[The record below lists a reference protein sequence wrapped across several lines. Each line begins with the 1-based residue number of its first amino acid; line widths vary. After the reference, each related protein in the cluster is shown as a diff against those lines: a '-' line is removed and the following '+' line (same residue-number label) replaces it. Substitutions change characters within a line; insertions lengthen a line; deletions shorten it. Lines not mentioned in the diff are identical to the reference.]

1 MFNGGMGN
9 MQGMMKKV
17 QKLQADMAK
26 MQEELKLRTIETTVG
41 GGAVTVVVSGKKE
54 VVSVKID
61 PSAVDPEDVEMLE
74 DLLVAAVNEGMRKID
89 EMTEAEMGKL
99 TGGMKMP
106 GMIRPLANV
115 HEQLRRLPGIGSK
128 TALRLAYH
136 IIDMPEEE
144 VRRLAETLLEAKRQ
158 IRLCDIC
165 YNLTDAETCEV
176 CGNAGR
182 DHSVVCVVEQPQDV
196 MAMERSR
203 GYNGV
208 YHVLHGV
215 LSPLDGIGPDNLR
228 VKELLR
234 RLQGD
239 TVREVIIATN
249 SDVEGEATAA
259 YLAQLLKP
267 VGIVISR
274 IAHGLPVGGDL
285 EYADELTLSR
295 ALENRHRM

>member
-1 MFNGGMGN
+1 
-9 MQGMMKKV
+9 
-17 QKLQADMAK
+17 MA
-26 MQEELKLRTIETTVG
+26 R
-41 GGAVTVVVSGKKE
+41 
-54 VVSVKID
+54 
-61 PSAVDPEDVEMLE
+61 
-74 DLLVAAVNEGMRKID
+74 
-89 EMTEAEMGKL
+89 
-99 TGGMKMP
+99 
-106 GMIRPLANV
+106 MIRPLANV

-208 YHVLHGV
+208 YH
-215 LSPLDGIGPDNLR
+215 LR

-239 TVREVIIATN
+239 MVREVIIATN

>member
-1 MFNGGMGN
+1 
-9 MQGMMKKV
+9 
-17 QKLQADMAK
+17 
-26 MQEELKLRTIETTVG
+26 
-41 GGAVTVVVSGKKE
+41 
-54 VVSVKID
+54 
-61 PSAVDPEDVEMLE
+61 
-74 DLLVAAVNEGMRKID
+74 
-89 EMTEAEMGKL
+89 
-99 TGGMKMP
+99 
-106 GMIRPLANV
+106 MIRPLANV

-208 YHVLHGV
+208 YLCAARRFCHRLTVSVLI
-215 LSPLDGIGPDNLR
+215 SACKR
-228 VKELLR
+228 
-234 RLQGD
+234 
-239 TVREVIIATN
+239 
-249 SDVEGEATAA
+249 AA
-259 YLAQLLKP
+259 AASA
-267 VGIVISR
+267 G
-274 IAHGLPVGGDL
+274 
-285 EYADELTLSR
+285 
-295 ALENRHRM
+295 

>member
-1 MFNGGMGN
+1 
-9 MQGMMKKV
+9 
-17 QKLQADMAK
+17 MA
-26 MQEELKLRTIETTVG
+26 R
-41 GGAVTVVVSGKKE
+41 
-54 VVSVKID
+54 
-61 PSAVDPEDVEMLE
+61 
-74 DLLVAAVNEGMRKID
+74 
-89 EMTEAEMGKL
+89 
-99 TGGMKMP
+99 
-106 GMIRPLANV
+106 MIRPLANV

-136 IIDMPEEE
+136 IIDMSEEE

-267 VGIVISR
+267 VDIVISR

>member
-1 MFNGGMGN
+1 
-9 MQGMMKKV
+9 
-17 QKLQADMAK
+17 
-26 MQEELKLRTIETTVG
+26 
-41 GGAVTVVVSGKKE
+41 
-54 VVSVKID
+54 
-61 PSAVDPEDVEMLE
+61 MLE

-89 EMTEAEMGKL
+89 EMTEAEMGKPDRRDENAGHVL
-99 TGGMKMP
+99 KMAR
-106 GMIRPLANV
+106 MIRPLANV
-115 HEQLRRLPGIGSK
+115 HEQLRRLQYWFQNY
-128 TALRLAYH
+128 ALRLAYH

-144 VRRLAETLLEAKRQ
+144 VRRLAETLLEAKQR

-215 LSPLDGIGPDNLR
+215 LSPLDSIGPDNLR

-267 VGIVISR
+267 VGINYQRR

>member
-1 MFNGGMGN
+1 
-9 MQGMMKKV
+9 
-17 QKLQADMAK
+17 
-26 MQEELKLRTIETTVG
+26 
-41 GGAVTVVVSGKKE
+41 
-54 VVSVKID
+54 
-61 PSAVDPEDVEMLE
+61 
-74 DLLVAAVNEGMRKID
+74 
-89 EMTEAEMGKL
+89 
-99 TGGMKMP
+99 
-106 GMIRPLANV
+106 MIRPLANV

-158 IRLCDIC
+158 FRLCDIC
-165 YNLTDAETCEV
+165 YNLSDAETCEV

>member
-1 MFNGGMGN
+1 
-9 MQGMMKKV
+9 
-17 QKLQADMAK
+17 MA
-26 MQEELKLRTIETTVG
+26 R
-41 GGAVTVVVSGKKE
+41 
-54 VVSVKID
+54 
-61 PSAVDPEDVEMLE
+61 
-74 DLLVAAVNEGMRKID
+74 
-89 EMTEAEMGKL
+89 
-99 TGGMKMP
+99 
-106 GMIRPLANV
+106 MIRPLANV

-249 SDVEGEATAA
+249 ILFTVHFITQR
-259 YLAQLLKP
+259 YLCFKILEIHRTEHNRYNIHHTKELIFHLLLITP
-267 VGIVISR
+267 
-274 IAHGLPVGGDL
+274 
-285 EYADELTLSR
+285 
-295 ALENRHRM
+295 

>member
-1 MFNGGMGN
+1 
-9 MQGMMKKV
+9 
-17 QKLQADMAK
+17 
-26 MQEELKLRTIETTVG
+26 
-41 GGAVTVVVSGKKE
+41 
-54 VVSVKID
+54 
-61 PSAVDPEDVEMLE
+61 
-74 DLLVAAVNEGMRKID
+74 
-89 EMTEAEMGKL
+89 
-99 TGGMKMP
+99 
-106 GMIRPLANV
+106 MIRPLANV

-136 IIDMPEEE
+136 IIDMSEEE

-228 VKELLR
+228 VKELIFLHFSTSFHCLGEGRRLSGSFLR
-234 RLQGD
+234 R
-239 TVREVIIATN
+239 TFPA
-249 SDVEGEATAA
+249 SP
-259 YLAQLLKP
+259 LL
-267 VGIVISR
+267 S
-274 IAHGLPVGGDL
+274 GL
-285 EYADELTLSR
+285 
-295 ALENRHRM
+295 

>member
-1 MFNGGMGN
+1 
-9 MQGMMKKV
+9 
-17 QKLQADMAK
+17 MA
-26 MQEELKLRTIETTVG
+26 R
-41 GGAVTVVVSGKKE
+41 
-54 VVSVKID
+54 
-61 PSAVDPEDVEMLE
+61 
-74 DLLVAAVNEGMRKID
+74 
-89 EMTEAEMGKL
+89 
-99 TGGMKMP
+99 
-106 GMIRPLANV
+106 MIRPLANV

-239 TVREVIIATN
+239 TVRDGHVSITPFLIW
-249 SDVEGEATAA
+249 VEYT
-259 YLAQLLKP
+259 
-267 VGIVISR
+267 IFS
-274 IAHGLPVGGDL
+274 VGGKWFFRRC
-285 EYADELTLSR
+285 R
-295 ALENRHRM
+295 ALPGRKRT